1 MEGGFRSIQ
10 FTLQSPRASNMEEPT
25 ANYYFEKLNNTTKP
39 IPVLVQFMRSVFEL
53 DDDSKKLYPQVG
65 RAVKLYGARLV
76 FYSILDA
83 SDSEVV
89 SSDHAYKLIR
99 YILRRKFVDQYDSTP
114 STDLMGLAERQQKE
128 LAKKRRLTI
137 PELDGEDD

>member
-1 MEGGFRSIQ
+1 
-10 FTLQSPRASNMEEPT
+10 MEEPI
-25 ANYYFEKLNNTTKP
+25 ANFYFEKLNSTTKP
-39 IPVLVQFMRSVFEL
+39 VPVLVQFMRSVFEL
-53 DDDSKKLYPQVG
+53 GEDSKQLYPQVG

-83 SDSEVV
+83 SDSNVV

-114 STDLMGLAERQQKE
+114 STDLMSFAEKQQKE
-128 LAKKRRLTI
+128 IMKKRRLKI
-137 PELDGEDD
+137 PELENENE